1 MTKALIQANVQM
13 GFGTILSILYETI
26 NISNNLKPHVDNLIL
41 YVNCGITFY
50 FDSNMF
56 YKIFNE
62 KYLLT
67 HFDEIIIS
75 DKPYDGP
82 LTYTYTRGFNVP
94 GKVEWDIFLSDNTKS
109 LFKFYNHSYGIINK
123 ACMRNLEIDI
133 NEEFDIFSD
142 YIKNQYSN
150 MGNYETISFRG
161 KNMTD
166 LPNVIEGY
174 MDQFKQIIESNELV
188 YVCGTSKILKDKL
201 KTYPNVFL
209 NEMYINE
216 EDFLPNVYDDKKMEQ
231 IVLLVKDILYLN
243 DSKKIHHFTYF
254 NQLSYF
260 LFVPYINRVP
270 IEIHSLSFKYY
281 N

>member
-26 NISNNLKPHVDNLIL
+26 NISNNLRRHVDYSVL

-56 YKIFNE
+56 YRIFNE

-67 HFDEIIIS
+67 HFDEIIVS

-82 LTYTYTRGFNVP
+82 LTYTYTRGFNDP
-94 GKVEWDIFLSDNTKS
+94 GKVDWDIFLSDNTNDLS
-109 LFKFYNHSYGIINK
+109 KFYDNSYGVINK
-123 ACMRNLEIDI
+123 ACMINLKIDI
-133 NEEFDIFSD
+133 NEEFDIFSE
-142 YIKNQYSN
+142 YIKNQYNN

-166 LPNVIEGY
+166 SSIVIEEY
-174 MDQFKQIIESNELV
+174 MEQFTQIIESNELV

-216 EDFLPNVYDDKKMEQ
+216 EDFLPNVYDDNKMEQ

-260 LFVPYINRVP
+260 LFVPYINKVP
-270 IEIHSLSFKYY
+270 IEVYPLSATLYH
-281 N
+281 